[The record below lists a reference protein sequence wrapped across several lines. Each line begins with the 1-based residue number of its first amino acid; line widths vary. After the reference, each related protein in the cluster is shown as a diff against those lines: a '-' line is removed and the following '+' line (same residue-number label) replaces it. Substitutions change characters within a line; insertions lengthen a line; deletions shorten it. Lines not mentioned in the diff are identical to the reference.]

1 MRHWEIQEDLV
12 KIRRVT
18 ISAVHS
24 FDASVPAHAHY
35 AEEGIIPLQPILQN
49 KRLDSYACESPMK
62 KWPRPYKGL

>member
-1 MRHWEIQEDLV
+1 M

-35 AEEGIIPLQPILQN
+35 AEEGVIPLQPILQN
-49 KRLDSYACESPMK
+49 KRLDTYACESPMK